1 MPAYPETA
9 LHAIEQA
16 LDCPAELAEL
26 VARQAR
32 YSRHC
37 PRATILPGGASEP
50 GIHLMVSGHARMVAI
65 SVDGR
70 LVLVCDYLSGEI
82 FGEGALTGD
91 TDAHEVIA
99 VDLVE
104 TGAFPPATFL
114 SLMTN
119 HPCIALAVSRA
130 VIARLRATTQR
141 LVEGNTLSAPGRIH
155 AELLRLARAGKD
167 MTIRPAPVL
176 SVLALGV
183 QSTRETTS
191 RTIAALERRGII
203 RRDSESLTIIAP
215 HRLEELIY

>member
-1 MPAYPETA
+1 MLAYPEAA
-9 LHAIEQA
+9 LHAIKQA
-16 LDCPAELAEL
+16 LDCPADLADL

-32 YSRHC
+32 YARHS
-37 PRATILPGGASEP
+37 PRSTILSSSASDA
-50 GIHLMVSGHARMVAI
+50 GIHLMLAGHARMVAI

-70 LVLVCDYLSGEI
+70 LVLVCDYVSGEI

-91 TDAHEVIA
+91 TNAQEVIA

-104 TGAFPPATFL
+104 TGAFPPHVFV

-119 HPCIALAVSRA
+119 HPCIAMAVSRA
-130 VIARLRATTQR
+130 VIARLKATTQR

-155 AELLRLARAGKD
+155 AELLRLARAGQN

-183 QSTRETTS
+183 QSTRETAS

-203 RRDSESLTIIAP
+203 RRDSESLTIVAP